1 MNLSTLIRELI
12 SPETK
17 IPFHWGEEYEDT
29 VRVDYLQD
37 PYELWNN
44 IHKIPFAD
52 QPGNLVTY
60 PAMCLS
66 PLQSATID
74 GSVTRYRF
82 ILYAAD
88 QLLEDRS
95 NYVFA
100 LDAAEYIIRHWTREV
115 AKFNDVL
122 DVSVGELEPFTQK
135 FADELAGYCTTVEI
149 ALESGIDEC

>member
-1 MNLSTLIRELI
+1 MNLSTLIRELKA
-12 SPETK
+12 SPNT
-17 IPFHWGEEYEDT
+17 FHWRFEAAGPT
-29 VRVDYLQD
+29 VRRDYLQD
-37 PYELWNN
+37 PYDLWNN
-44 IHKIPFAD
+44 IHQIPE
-52 QPGNLVTY
+52 PGNLVTY

-115 AKFNDVL
+115 EKFDDVL
-122 DVSVGELEPFTQK
+122 GVSLGELEPFTQK
-135 FADELAGYCTTVEI
+135 FADELAGYYTTVEI

>member
-1 MNLSTLIRELI
+1 MNLSTLIRELKA
-12 SPETK
+12 SLNT
-17 IPFHWGEEYEDT
+17 FHWRFEAAGPT
-29 VRVDYLQD
+29 VRLNYLQD

-44 IHKIPFAD
+44 IHQIPD
-52 QPGNLVTY
+52 PGNLVTY

-115 AKFNDVL
+115 ARFNDVL
-122 DVSVGELEPFTQK
+122 GVSVGELEPFTQK
-135 FADELAGYCTTVEI
+135 FADELAGYYTTVEI